1 MDDIEVPDIATPLGF
16 LRDREDYFR
25 VSVVRSPVG
34 HGWDVVLRL
43 DGTYDAQE
51 AAVLAAERVKE
62 MLLGVDGLD
71 HDRWFSWE
79 PS

>member
-1 MDDIEVPDIATPLGF
+1 MDDIVAPDIRTPLGF

-25 VSVVRSPVG
+25 VSVVRSSVG

-62 MLLGVDGLD
+62 AVLGIEGLD
-71 HDRWFSWE
+71 HGRWFSWE
-79 PS
+79 AS